1 MRDLSPETVRKK
13 GEDAM
18 KKWSRLC
25 HRAKR
30 TVSVALLFLCFL
42 PLPAFSF
49 FGSGSFPLKTAA
61 YGAIL
66 QEGHDSNTHRSAV
79 RESASSR
86 GMALEIWRQA
96 AALQIE
102 RKYEEALE
110 KYREG
115 LGYAEDARVRK
126 HVSRLERFLLR
137 LDPGERN
144 RLEAARGRALAL
156 WKYAAALQQAK
167 EYWEALERYRE
178 GLAIFENRR
187 VRDHVE
193 KLELFIR
200 RLLSRGDVEIRV
212 QMRKWR
218 PDIPAGCRRG

>member
-1 MRDLSPETVRKK
+1 
-13 GEDAM
+13 M

-30 TVSVALLFLCFL
+30 TVSAALFLLFFL
-42 PLPAFSF
+42 PLPALSF
-49 FGSGSFPLKTAA
+49 LDAARFALKTAA

-66 QEGHDSNTHRSAV
+66 QEGHDSNTQRSAV

-102 RKYEEALE
+102 KKYEEALE

-115 LGYAEDARVRK
+115 LGFAEDARVRE
-126 HVSRLERFLLR
+126 HVSRLEQFLFR
-137 LDPGERN
+137 HDPGERN
-144 RLEAARGRALAL
+144 HLESAREKALAI